1 MDVRTRMIS
10 LKLVKKEKERP
21 KYMEEIGVT
30 TRIREKETVTINQ
43 EKKHEME
50 SEQYGKK
57 KC

>member
-1 MDVRTRMIS
+1 MNVRTRMIS
-10 LKLVKKEKERP
+10 LKLVEKEREHP

-30 TRIREKETVTINQ
+30 TKIRECETVTINQ
-43 EKKHEME
+43 GKSHEME